1 MIRAHRKI
9 ISCMS
14 AAAMLTVMLTP
25 LKASAAAVSFTPQ
38 PNLNGGAVVG
48 RVPLA
53 NLGSLTLPRGRAYF
67 KSNIVEITAVPEY
80 QFDREQVLSGP
91 ILKCWSSINGKNASI
106 NGIAYFQDGEW
117 IKYIDEAAP
126 DKVVTS
132 NDTYTGMITAMKNG
146 ILEITPDSGTPKQI
160 PIADV
165 QQIISPRAYTFSLPV
180 TAFLS
185 VPQGQP
191 IAGDTTKVTM
201 KATSRV
207 IALSAVKR
215 DPLMQGDG
223 DISSKKLTALWAG
236 LSGVELAQFIPLAI
250 LEGPIR
256 KEFVR
261 QYHARIGA
269 SQQSSNFQ
277 TLNQALFSNSN
288 IASGRES
295 GLRQRNSL
303 VGS

>member
-1 MIRAHRKI
+1 MIRASRKI

-14 AAAMLTVMLTP
+14 AAAMLAVMLTP
-25 LKASAAAVSFTPQ
+25 LKVLAAAVSFTPQ

-117 IKYIDEAAP
+117 IKYIDEDAP

-160 PIADV
+160 PIAEV

-223 DISSKKLTALWAG
+223 DISNKKLTAIWAG

-256 KEFVR
+256 QQFVR

-269 SQQSSNFQ
+269 SQQASNFQ
-277 TLNQALFSNSN
+277 TLNQALYSNSN
-288 IASGRES
+288 IAPGANPAF
-295 GLRQRNSL
+295 GN
-303 VGS
+303 VTP